1 MAIVPK
7 FSRDAEITCK
17 IKFIEMIDKTR
28 VATRYAQKTAKA
40 DTVQNEEHLE
50 ILREL
55 LNMEDAQ
62 LNNDECGSSSELE
75 NFDFTL

>member
-7 FSRDAEITCK
+7 FSREVENTIQ
-17 IKFIEMIDKTR
+17 IKKMKDFIR

-40 DTVQNEEHLE
+40 DMAQDEEHLE

-62 LNNDECGSSSELE
+62 LNNDELDSSSELE
-75 NFDFTL
+75 NFNFTL

>member
-1 MAIVPK
+1 MAIDPK
-7 FSRDAEITCK
+7 FSREVENTTQ
-17 IKFIEMIDKTR
+17 IKKMKDFIR

-40 DTVQNEEHLE
+40 DMPQDEEHLE

-62 LNNDECGSSSELE
+62 LNNDELDSSSELE
-75 NFDFTL
+75 NFNFTL

>member
-1 MAIVPK
+1 
-7 FSRDAEITCK
+7 
-17 IKFIEMIDKTR
+17 MIDKQR

-40 DTVQNEEHLE
+40 DMAQDEEHLE

-62 LNNDECGSSSELE
+62 LNNDELDSSSELS
-75 NFDFTL
+75 NFNFNL

>member
-1 MAIVPK
+1 MAIDPK
-7 FSRDAEITCK
+7 FSREVENTTQ
-17 IKFIEMIDKTR
+17 IKKMKNFIR
-28 VATRYAQKTAKA
+28 AATRYAQKAAKA

-62 LNNDECGSSSELE
+62 LNNDELDSSSELE
-75 NFDFTL
+75 IFDFTL

>member
-1 MAIVPK
+1 
-7 FSRDAEITCK
+7 
-17 IKFIEMIDKTR
+17 MIDKTR

-40 DTVQNEEHLE
+40 DMAQDEEHLE

-62 LNNDECGSSSELE
+62 LNNDEFDSSSELS
-75 NFDFTL
+75 NFNFNL

>member
-1 MAIVPK
+1 MSPK
-7 FSRDAEITCK
+7 FSREVEIIRQ
-17 IKFIEMIDKTR
+17 IKKMKDFIR

-40 DTVQNEEHLE
+40 DTVQDEEHLE

-62 LNNDECGSSSELE
+62 LNNDERDSSSELE
-75 NFDFTL
+75 IFDFTL